1 MELSEAAAA
10 AERLRRNRLAVSQIS
25 SAGEVVAALCCVQ
38 AQDLPA
44 ARLSIR
50 PRSAGLT
57 DAGVEAARVGERSFV
72 RTWAMRGTLHL
83 IASDDLFWLRRLLSA
98 GRIAANQRRS
108 EELGLDER
116 TYRRAMGLIGKAL
129 DGGRA
134 LSRAALKEELA
145 GAGVDPGGQRMVY
158 LLARA
163 THEGLICEGPFAGSY
178 PTYVRVEDWL
188 GTVPPPREDRAE
200 DLNRLVVRYL
210 DAYGPAAPEDLAT
223 WSGLP
228 LSECRAAF
236 REASPTEVSAGGR
249 TLWIT
254 GEPGDDE
261 PQGVRLL
268 PAFDTFLLG
277 YRDRSLHLDPAHVRR
292 VNAGG
297 GIVKPV
303 LLVDG
308 RAAGTWRLNRKA
320 KGIEVLVQ
328 PFREPA
334 SATEPLIEEEVEDLG
349 RFLRTPV
356 TFTVQPAE
364 G

>member
-10 AERLRRNRLAVSQIS
+10 GERLRRNRLAGPRLSD
-25 SAGEVVAALCCVQ
+25 AGQVIHALCGVQ

-44 ARLSIR
+44 ARMSLR
-50 PRSAGLT
+50 PRSNGLT

-83 IASDDLFWLRRLLSA
+83 VASDDLFWLRRLLSP
-98 GRIAANQRRS
+98 GSIRANESRS
-108 EELGLDER
+108 AQLGLDEK
-116 TYRRAMGLIGKAL
+116 TYRRAMGLIDRAL
-129 DGGRA
+129 DGGQA
-134 LSRAALKEELA
+134 LGRAALKEALA
-145 GAGVDPGGQRMVY
+145 EGGIDPGGQRMVY

-163 THEGLICEGPFAGSY
+163 TNEGLICEGAFEGRYA
-178 PTYVRVEDWL
+178 TYVRVEDWL
-188 GTVPPPREDRAE
+188 GKSPPPQGDRAE

-228 LSECRAAF
+228 VSECRTAF
-236 REASPTEVSAGGR
+236 RDASLTAVSAGGR
-249 TLWIT
+249 AFWIT
-254 GEPGDDE
+254 GEPGDNE
-261 PQGVRLL
+261 PPGVRLL

-303 LLVDG
+303 LMVDG
-308 RAAGTWRLNRKA
+308 RAAGTWRLVRRP
-320 KGIEVLVQ
+320 KGAGVSVQ
-328 PFREPA
+328 PFWKPA
-334 SATEPLIEEEVEDLG
+334 KQAETQIEDEVEDLA
-349 RFLRTPV
+349 RFLGVPV
-356 TFTVQPAE
+356 SLTVEPAQA
-364 G
+364 